1 MLPEEP
7 PMDPTDRQRFLRA
20 LRSDETF
27 REEVRRELLTERLL
41 ELPDT
46 VAALVDAVNAQHQQL
61 AEHGRQI
68 AELTQAV
75 RNNSRQI
82 AELTATVHEHSR
94 QIAELT
100 ATVHEQR
107 EDIAELRRA
116 VSALI
121 DATADN
127 RRDIAAL
134 IDATTENKREI
145 AELRQEVASLTQ
157 VTRQLLGTV
166 ETGFAVMRDAVTA
179 LAGGLEQLRRDMGAG
194 FAATSARFDRV
205 DAEIIDIKRRLAS

>member
-82 AELTATVHEHSR
+82 AELTAPSTN
-94 QIAELT
+94 T
-100 ATVHEQR
+100 AARSPSSPPPSTSSVR
-107 EDIAELRRA
+107 TSPS
-116 VSALI
+116 SAGRSPRSSTRLP
-121 DATADN
+121 
-127 RRDIAAL
+127 
-134 IDATTENKREI
+134 TT
-145 AELRQEVASLTQ
+145 
-157 VTRQLLGTV
+157 G
-166 ETGFAVMRDAVTA
+166 
-179 LAGGLEQLRRDMGAG
+179 
-194 FAATSARFDRV
+194 ATSPPSSTPPPRTSGRSPSFARRSQ
-205 DAEIIDIKRRLAS
+205 ASRR